1 MGLTVTLYLGLAAIG
16 LILRIQRLQVGVKSW
31 KWLRFLHYGLGL
43 VLVAIVLEL
52 LTIGI
57 IGTLGHFGSLGHS
70 WHLPAGLTVVALTL
84 ASAWSASRIHPKR
97 PWARPL
103 HLSLNGLLFVALALV
118 SWTGWT
124 VVQKY
129 LP

>member
-1 MGLTVTLYLGLAAIG
+1 MGFTIAFYLGLAAVG
-16 LILRIQRLQVGVKSW
+16 LVIRVQRLQTGVKPW
-31 KWLRFLHYGLGL
+31 RWLRFLHYGMGL
-43 VLVAIVLEL
+43 ILAALVLEL

-57 IGTLGHFGSLGHS
+57 VGTLGHFGSLGQS

-84 ASAWSASRIHPKR
+84 ASAWSANHIHPQR

-103 HLSLNGLLFVALALV
+103 HLSLNGALFVALAVV
-118 SWTGWT
+118 SWTGWS

>member
-1 MGLTVTLYLGLAAIG
+1 MGFTIAFYLGLAAVG
-16 LILRIQRLQVGVKSW
+16 LVLGIQRRQVGVKPW
-31 KWLRFLHYGLGL
+31 RWLRFLHYGMGL
-43 VLVAIVLEL
+43 ILVALVLEL

-57 IGTLGHFGSLGHS
+57 VGTLGHFGSLGHS

-84 ASAWSASRIHPKR
+84 LSAWAANRIHPQR

-103 HLSLNGLLFVALALV
+103 HLGLNGILFVALALV
-118 SWTGWT
+118 SWTGWS